1 MVIIRNDCT
10 VLCVLPFSF
19 SENSSF
25 HISCIPHV
33 LFFLDVSFYNDAL
46 AADFVWRVVLIVAVV
61 LRISEYKND
70 ILYISSFQ
78 EWYYNIRYYEM
89 KSILLF
95 LVDEYSLNH
104 SENQLIKNIVIWTKF
119 YELRF
124 RSLSNLFAWK
134 NLRTIK

>member
-1 MVIIRNDCT
+1 MVAIYIFLLKLCNLQFNFLISFNFCSRHSFGHFYDTQFLLRYRRRQTAHTCKWMVIIRNDCT

-70 ILYISSFQ
+70 ILYISSF
-78 EWYYNIRYYEM
+78 
-89 KSILLF
+89 
-95 LVDEYSLNH
+95 
-104 SENQLIKNIVIWTKF
+104 
-119 YELRF
+119 
-124 RSLSNLFAWK
+124 
-134 NLRTIK
+134 